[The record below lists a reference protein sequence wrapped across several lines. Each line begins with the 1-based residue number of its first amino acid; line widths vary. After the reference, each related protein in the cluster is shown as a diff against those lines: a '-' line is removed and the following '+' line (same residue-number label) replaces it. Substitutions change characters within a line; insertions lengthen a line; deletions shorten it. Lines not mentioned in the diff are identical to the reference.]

1 MFAPRFAARIRQFYQ
16 ARLDRC
22 MFPPLRPSL
31 LAVLIAGIAPAAWS
45 AESEQPVSIEADM
58 ARVETGNIAEARGRV
73 IIEQGDLKLE
83 SDWARYQQEED
94 RVEAGDQFTLTRE
107 GHTLSGKSVQMTLGA
122 RKGEISDPVFVM
134 AGARARGDARK
145 LLLEGPDRYA
155 LSDGRFTTC
164 PIGNDDWYIHSS
176 RLNLDYNRQVGE
188 AWGSWLEFKGAP
200 IFYYPWI
207 DFPLDGRRKSG
218 LLVPTFS
225 FDDNAGFSVASPF
238 YWNIAP
244 NYDATFIPRYFTKR
258 GTQLGGEFRYLTSDM
273 NGLMRAEVLDDRLE
287 GRSRYSEMFKHGQR
301 LAPGLQLAV
310 NLQKVSDDNYLKDFG
325 DRMAVSSQT
334 NLPREGVLSYAGR
347 DWSSYLR
354 WQRFQTLQSA
364 SDPVDVPYARMPQ
377 LFVNAKPE
385 IAPWLQPTISAEAA
399 RFEHANKSSG
409 VRTWAYPA
417 LAFPFQDTYGF
428 FTPKVGVH
436 ATRYVIEDKSS
447 TGAVIG
453 TRDQNRALPIFS
465 LDSGLYFERES
476 RDGESIQT
484 LEPRAYYVRI
494 PYRNQSALPVF
505 DAGETD
511 LSFSQMFSENQFSGQ
526 DRINDANHLTLALT
540 NRYLRR
546 ATGAETFRATVG
558 QRFYMSD
565 QRVTLPSS
573 CSGSSC
579 TGSTSATSGERRS
592 DSLLSIAAQLWQGVE
607 VEYDLQYSF
616 ANDHARRSSALLS
629 WQPDDFKR
637 LNLRYTLNRISGIE
651 QVDLSGQWPI
661 ARNWYALG
669 RENYSLR
676 DKRTLE
682 ALLGVEY
689 NAGCWGLRLAAQRY
703 ITTDQSYNSRYFLT
717 LELGGLAGVGNN
729 PLDTIRQSIPG
740 YTDAYHQP
748 SLTKSSK

>member
-1 MFAPRFAARIRQFYQ
+1 
-16 ARLDRC
+16 
-22 MFPPLRPSL
+22 
-31 LAVLIAGIAPAAWS
+31 
-45 AESEQPVSIEADM
+45 
-58 ARVETGNIAEARGRV
+58 
-73 IIEQGDLKLE
+73 
-83 SDWARYQQEED
+83 
-94 RVEAGDQFTLTRE
+94 
-107 GHTLSGKSVQMTLGA
+107 
-122 RKGEISDPVFVM
+122 
-134 AGARARGDARK
+134 
-145 LLLEGPDRYA
+145 
-155 LSDGRFTTC
+155 
-164 PIGNDDWYIHSS
+164 
-176 RLNLDYNRQVGE
+176 
-188 AWGSWLEFKGAP
+188 
-200 IFYYPWI
+200 
-207 DFPLDGRRKSG
+207 
-218 LLVPTFS
+218 
-225 FDDNAGFSVASPF
+225 VASPF

>member
-1 MFAPRFAARIRQFYQ
+1 
-16 ARLDRC
+16 

-31 LAVLIAGIAPAAWS
+31 LAVLIAGIAPAVWAADS
-45 AESEQPVSIEADM
+45 QGEQPVSIEADTT
-58 ARVETGNIAEARGRV
+58 RLEVGKRAEAHGRV
-73 IIEQGDLKLE
+73 VIEQGDLKLE
-83 SDWARYQQEED
+83 SGWATYQQEED
-94 RVEAGDQFTLTRE
+94 RIQAGDQFTMTRE
-107 GHTLSGKSVQMTLGA
+107 GNTLSGKSVQMTLGT
-122 RKGEISDPVFVM
+122 RTGEIADPVFVM
-134 AGARARGDARK
+134 AGERARGDARK

-155 LSDGRFTTC
+155 VADGRFTTC
-164 PIGNDDWYIHSS
+164 PVGNDDWYIHSS

-200 IFYYPWI
+200 VFYYPWI

-225 FDDNAGFSVASPF
+225 FDDNAGFSVATPF
-238 YWNIAP
+238 YWNLAA
-244 NYDATFIPRYFTKR
+244 NYDATITPRYFTRR
-258 GTQLGGEFRYLTSDM
+258 GTQLGGEFRYLTGSM
-273 NGLMRAEVLDDRLE
+273 NGLVRAEVLNDQLD
-287 GRSRYSEMFKHGQR
+287 GRSRFSEMFKHSQQ
-301 LAPGLQLAV
+301 LAPDWQLSV
-310 NLQKVSDDNYLKDFG
+310 NVQKVSDDNYLKDFG

-334 NLPREGVLSYAGR
+334 NLPREGTLSYAGQN
-347 DWSSYLR
+347 WSSYLR

-364 SDPVDVPYARMPQ
+364 SDPVETPYSRMPQ
-377 LFVNAKPE
+377 WFVNAKPE
-385 IAPWLQPTISAEAA
+385 VTSWLQPTLSAEAA

-409 VRTWAYPA
+409 SRTWAYPA
-417 LAFPFQDTYGF
+417 LALPFQDTYGF
-428 FTPKVGVH
+428 FTPKVGLH
-436 ATRYVIEDKSS
+436 ATRYVIEDKNASGVT
-447 TGAVIG
+447 TGK
-453 TRDQNRALPIFS
+453 RDQNRVMPIFS
-465 LDSGLYFERES
+465 VDGGLYFERDTG
-476 RDGESIQT
+476 DGESIQT

-540 NRYLRR
+540 SRRLLRDTGVEALR
-546 ATGAETFRATVG
+546 ATIG
-558 QRFYMSD
+558 QRFYRSD

-573 CSGSSC
+573 CSGSTC
-579 TGSTSATSGERRS
+579 TSSSTSTTDDRRS
-592 DSLLSIAAQLWQGVE
+592 DSLLSVAAQLWRGVE
-607 VEYDLQYSF
+607 AEYDLQYSF
-616 ANDHARRSSALLS
+616 ANDHARRSSALIS

-637 LNLRYTLNRISGIE
+637 INLRYTLNRISGIE

-661 ARNWYALG
+661 GRSWYALG

-703 ITTDQSYNSRYFLT
+703 ITTDQSYDSRYFLT
-717 LELGGLAGVGNN
+717 LELGGLAGLGNN
-729 PLDTIRQSIPG
+729 PLDTLRQSIPG
-740 YTDAYHQP
+740 YADIYNQS